1 MNIDLS
7 FMELNI
13 DVSNQFMEI
22 CKAHPGCEGCPFKT
36 EDKEINGTKVR
47 CNTGRGDI

>member
-1 MNIDLS
+1 MNIDLD
-7 FMELNI
+7 FIQFDLN
-13 DVSNQFMEI
+13 VNKEFMEI

>member
-7 FMELNI
+7 FVLDMNNVNKEFI
-13 DVSNQFMEI
+13 EI
-22 CKAHPGCEGCPFKT
+22 CKSHPGCEGCPFKI

-47 CNTGRGDI
+47 CNTGRGNI